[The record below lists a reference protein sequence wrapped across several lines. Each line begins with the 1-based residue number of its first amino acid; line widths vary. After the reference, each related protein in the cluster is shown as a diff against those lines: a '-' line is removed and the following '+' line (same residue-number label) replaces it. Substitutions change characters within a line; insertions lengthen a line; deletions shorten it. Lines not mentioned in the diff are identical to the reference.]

1 MLEELLRV
9 LLLAVVQGITEFLPI
24 SSTGHLIVLGRVV
37 ALSDTYSGTFE
48 IFIQVGSVVAVV
60 LFYWA
65 ELWQQARTVHR
76 DGSVRALWLKLLIA
90 FVPAAGIGFLFADW
104 IEANLFNSRNVALA
118 LIVGGVLFIVVERLR
133 PSAQETRPRDE
144 IMADLRTITYRQA
157 LIVGLWQIL
166 ALFPGMSRSGMT
178 IIGGMLSGLQR
189 ATATLFTFYLAIP
202 TLGIATV
209 YSLLRSLNR
218 IPTGD
223 LVYLFVGAT
232 IAAVVSYLAIAWLL
246 RYVSRNTFIPFGV
259 YRIGLGVLI
268 LVMVAGD
275 LLPN

>member
-104 IEANLFNSRNVALA
+104 IEVNLFNSRNVALA
-118 LIVGGVLFIVVERLR
+118 LIVGGVLFIMVERLR
-133 PSAQETRPRDE
+133 PSPQETRPRDE

-157 LIVGLWQIL
+157 IIVGLWQIL
-166 ALFPGMSRSGMT
+166 ALLPGMSRSGMT

-202 TLGIATV
+202 TLGVATV

-218 IPTGD
+218 IPAED
-223 LVYLFVGAT
+223 LVYLFVGAV
-232 IAAVVSYLAIAWLL
+232 IAAIVSYLAIAWLL
-246 RYVSRNTFIPFGV
+246 RYVSRNTFVPFGV
-259 YRIGLGVLI
+259 YRIGLGLLI
-268 LVMVAGD
+268 LALLAGG

>member
-60 LFYWA
+60 WFYWA

-90 FVPAAGIGFLFADW
+90 FVPAAAIGFLFADW

-133 PSAQETRPRDE
+133 PSSQETRPRDE

-166 ALFPGMSRSGMT
+166 ALLPGMSRSGMT

-202 TLGIATV
+202 TLGVATV

-223 LVYLFVGAT
+223 LVYLFVGAA
-232 IAAVVSYLAIAWLL
+232 IAAIVSYLAIAWLL

-259 YRIGLGVLI
+259 YRVGLGVLI
-268 LVMVAGD
+268 LVMIAGG

>member
-1 MLEELLRV
+1 MLEEWLRV

-65 ELWQQARTVHR
+65 ELWQQARAVQR

-133 PSAQETRPRDE
+133 PSPQETRPRDE
-144 IMADLRTITYRQA
+144 IMADLRTVTYRQA

-166 ALFPGMSRSGMT
+166 ALLPGMSRSGMT

-202 TLGIATV
+202 TLGVATV

-218 IPTGD
+218 IPAED
-223 LVYLFVGAT
+223 LPYLFVGAAM
-232 IAAVVSYLAIAWLL
+232 AAAVSYLAIAWLL
-246 RYVSRNTFIPFGV
+246 RYVSRNTFIPFGI
-259 YRIGLGVLI
+259 YRIGLGLLI
-268 LVMVAGD
+268 LALLAGGA
-275 LLPN
+275 LPS

>member
-104 IEANLFNSRNVALA
+104 IEVNLFNSRNVALA
-118 LIVGGVLFIVVERLR
+118 LIVGGVLFIMVERLR
-133 PSAQETRPRDE
+133 PSPQETRPRDE

-157 LIVGLWQIL
+157 IIVGLWQIL
-166 ALFPGMSRSGMT
+166 ALLPGMSRSGMT

-202 TLGIATV
+202 TLGVATV

-218 IPTGD
+218 IPAED
-223 LVYLFVGAT
+223 LVYLFVGAV
-232 IAAVVSYLAIAWLL
+232 IAAIVSYLAIAWLL
-246 RYVSRNTFIPFGV
+246 RYVSRNTFVPFGV
-259 YRIGLGVLI
+259 YR
-268 LVMVAGD
+268 
-275 LLPN
+275 

>member
-76 DGSVRALWLKLLIA
+76 DASVRALWLKLLIA

-133 PSAQETRPRDE
+133 PSPQEARPRDE
-144 IMADLRTITYRQA
+144 IMNDLRTITYRQA

-166 ALFPGMSRSGMT
+166 ALLPGMSRSGMT

-202 TLGIATV
+202 TLGVATV

-218 IPTGD
+218 IPRDD
-223 LVYLFVGAT
+223 LVYLFVGAV

-259 YRIGLGVLI
+259 YRIGLGLLI
-268 LVMVAGD
+268 LGMLAGG
-275 LLPN
+275 LLPS